1 MELEVKIGN
10 KDYSIS
16 VENPF
21 SLDTDNVSKEIRKHF
36 SERAEELESI
46 DIEGLLPRMIK
57 GVFGCEE
64 GCPADA
70 KRLVSEG
77 YRNFHLE
84 YIEGGIL
91 SAVCSL
97 KDGSKVEIKVF
108 PDF

>member
-1 MELEVKIGN
+1 
-10 KDYSIS
+10 
-16 VENPF
+16 
-21 SLDTDNVSKEIRKHF
+21 
-36 SERAEELESI
+36 
-46 DIEGLLPRMIK
+46 MIK

-77 YRNFHLE
+77 YGGFDLE

-91 SAVCSL
+91 KAQYSL
-97 KDGSKVEIKVF
+97 NGSDTLTIKVF

>member
-1 MELEVKIGN
+1 MELEVRLEGQ
-10 KDYSIS
+10 DYTLS

-21 SLDTDNVSKEIRKHF
+21 SLDPVRVTEEIKNHF
-36 SERAEELESI
+36 NERAEELAQL

-77 YRNFHLE
+77 YRNFNLE

-91 SAVCSL
+91 SAACSL
-97 KDGSKVEIKVF
+97 KDGSKIEIKVF

>member
-10 KDYSIS
+10 NDFSLS
-16 VENPF
+16 VSNPF
-21 SLDTDNVSKEIRKHF
+21 SLKPEEVSRQIREHF
-36 SERAEELESI
+36 QDRTEELSGL

-77 YRNFHLE
+77 YGPFHLE

-91 SAVCSL
+91 SASHTL
-97 KDGSKVEIKVF
+97 KDGARLEIKVF